1 MENNEFWNRW
11 KKAKKT
17 LIKHK
22 DNPAIPTAVTRVEL
36 KASCGCSLSVLPN
49 EGTTECHPQADNTF
63 FQPCSKHYVEYKQIQ
78 HNEDNNK
85 DYLWRVSI
93 DATNP
98 DIVQGSPNK

>member
-1 MENNEFWNRW
+1 MENNDFWNRW

-36 KASCGCSLSVLPN
+36 KARCGCSLSVLPN
-49 EGTTECHPQADNTF
+49 EGTTECHPQADYTF
-63 FQPCSKHYVEYKQIQ
+63 FQPCKKHNNEYKQIQ
-78 HNEDNNK
+78 NESNNK
-85 DYLWRVSI
+85 DYLRCVSI

-98 DIVQGSPNK
+98 DIVQGDPT